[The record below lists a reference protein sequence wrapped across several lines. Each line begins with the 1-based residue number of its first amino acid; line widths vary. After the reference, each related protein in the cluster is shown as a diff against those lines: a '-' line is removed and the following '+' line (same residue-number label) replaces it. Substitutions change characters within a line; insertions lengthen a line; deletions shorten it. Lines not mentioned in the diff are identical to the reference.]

1 MITYAIVD
9 QLTKGMRLVKVS
21 HQKVLRIGDAHL
33 LHVLP
38 GNLCHP
44 FVGEPRGILRRKR
57 QGDMSDV
64 LLQAGIEARL
74 ILEILDHLPHAG
86 WLDTP
91 CFQHARLLLHH
102 IADRAAE

>member
-9 QLTKGMRLVKVS
+9 QVAMGMELVEMPD
-21 HQKVLRIGDAHL
+21 QKVLRIGDAHL

-44 FVGEPRGILRRKR
+44 LIGEHRGILRRKR

-74 ILEILDHLPHAG
+74 ILEILDHLPYAG
-86 WLDTP
+86 RSDTP
-91 CFQHARLLLHH
+91 SLQHARLLLHY

>member
-1 MITYAIVD
+1 MSF
-9 QLTKGMRLVKVS
+9 G
-21 HQKVLRIGDAHL
+21 
-33 LHVLP
+33 
-38 GNLCHP
+38 
-44 FVGEPRGILRRKR
+44 KR

-86 WLDTP
+86 RLDTP
-91 CFQHARLLLHH
+91 SLQHARLLLHH